1 MKIKETEAE
10 RKKKDDLIR
19 ETIMAKLI
27 ETGEKDRLKGK
38 RYVVRVKPIVGC
50 RAGE

>member
-1 MKIKETEAE
+1 MAETEAE

-27 ETGEKDRLKGK
+27 ETGEKDKLKGK
-38 RYVVRVKPIVGC
+38 IKLPSHSLG
-50 RAGE
+50 